1 MALGKQKSDSLL
13 GIAVV
18 AAVLFG
24 VVMIYSA
31 SVIVGY
37 TYFHDEK
44 YFFKRQI
51 IWAIAGLVTMVIT
64 AGIDY
69 RAWKK
74 WAGGLLI
81 ITFVLLLSVF
91 LFSKGAINGAHRWIY
106 IGSQGFQPSELAKLT
121 FLVYLAAWLSQRKED
136 IKNITGTFLPFVA
149 LLGVLSV
156 LMLMEP
162 DFGTLSIMLASAV
175 AVYIVAGL
183 TWQQAAL
190 GVGISVL
197 ALGLILSTPYRRTR
211 VETFLR
217 GGAPATTS
225 TSAATDATNK
235 AADYHIDNIQIAIGS
250 GGWFGRGFG
259 QSLEKRLFLPEPHTD
274 SIFAIITEE
283 LGFVI
288 STFLLLLFVFIIYR
302 GYRIALRAP
311 EMYGKLLAIGITSWF
326 AFQAF
331 INLASML
338 HIVPLVG
345 VPLPF
350 ISYGG
355 TNLMISLAAAGIL
368 LNISRYSI
376 EPVQEKVVKP
386 GRQSRRQPI
395 KNS

>member
-13 GIAVV
+13 GIAIV

-37 TYFHDEK
+37 TYFHNEK
-44 YFFKRQI
+44 YFFDRQI
-51 IWAIAGLVTMVIT
+51 IWAVAGLITMAIT

-69 RAWKK
+69 RVWKK
-74 WAGGLLI
+74 WAGGMLI
-81 ITFVLLLSVF
+81 VTFVLLLSVF

-121 FLVYLAAWLSQRKED
+121 FIVYLAAWLGQRKED
-136 IKNITGTFLPFVA
+136 IKNITGMFLPFVA
-149 LLGVLSV
+149 ILVALSA
-156 LMLMEP
+156 LMLLQP
-162 DFGTLSIMLASAV
+162 DFGTLSIMLVSAI

-190 GVGISVL
+190 GIGISVMS
-197 ALGLILSTPYRRTR
+197 LGLILSTPYRRAR
-211 VETFLR
+211 VDTFLH
-217 GGAPATTS
+217 GTSASATTA
-225 TSAATDATNK
+225 SAADV
-235 AADYHIDNIQIAIGS
+235 AAAGTDYHITNIQIALGS

-288 STFLLLLFVFIIYR
+288 STLLIALIMFIMYR
-302 GYRIALRAP
+302 GYRIAVHAP
-311 EMYGKLLAIGITSWF
+311 DLYGKLLATGITSWF

-355 TNLMISLAAAGIL
+355 TNLLISLAAAGIL
-368 LNISRYSI
+368 LNISRY
-376 EPVQEKVVKP
+376 VVNPDDKKTVKNTP
-386 GRQSRRQPI
+386 AKRRQQAV
-395 KNS
+395 KKS